1 MVRRL
6 HDLFHRVDPLIAC
19 WMRRW
24 GHDLLRWSLA
34 FIFIWFGILKP
45 FGYSDANRLVADTVY
60 WAVDP
65 AWFIPVLGWWEVL
78 IGVCLLYRPLIR
90 LALLLLAGQ
99 MAGTF
104 LSLVLVPEATW
115 NAAPWWPTL
124 AGQYV
129 IKNLLI
135 ISGAIVVG
143 GTVRPVRREG

>member
-6 HDLFHRVDPLIAC
+6 HDLFHRVDPLIAR

>member
-6 HDLFHRVDPLIAC
+6 HELFHRYDPLIAA
-19 WMRRW
+19 WMRHW

-34 FIFIWFGILKP
+34 VIFIWFGILKP
-45 FGYSDANRLVADTVY
+45 FGLSEANALIEATVY

-65 AWFIPVLGWWEVL
+65 AWFIPVLGVWEVA
-78 IGVCLLYRPLIR
+78 IGVCLLFRPLIR
-90 LALLLLAGQ
+90 LAILLLAGQ
-99 MAGTF
+99 MGGTF

-115 NAAPWWPTL
+115 VEAPWWPTL

-143 GTVRPVRREG
+143 GTVRTGRRKA